1 MHQIYIKELPT
12 RYPPFCQLD
21 LGRTWRRRWEIVA
34 TPSDLREGD
43 RWAALL
49 CPAPQTKT
57 LPEGSPLHCYHK
69 PAHLRGTPV
78 LHRCD
83 KSLNVCSPSFEE
95 KKLIWQNIFQVWQ
108 PWWCLPCFSHEARRR
123 WLMMM
128 VLTMVLMVLMV
139 LIDWLMMLIVDDED
153 KHNAILLKC
162 FISHWWHCRQLLH
175 SSQMYQ
181 HNGGGWMVQQQQ

>member
-83 KSLNVCSPSFEE
+83 KSLNVCSPTFEE
-95 KKLIWQNIFQVWQ
+95 KHEFTKYFFRCGSHDDA
-108 PWWCLPCFSHEARRR
+108 CLVSHMRHEDGD
-123 WLMMM
+123 WLMIMMVLMMVLMMM
-128 VLTMVLMVLMV
+128 
-139 LIDWLMMLIVDDED
+139 IDWLMMLMMMMMKI
-153 KHNAILLKC
+153 NTTQ
-162 FISHWWHCRQLLH
+162 QLE
-175 SSQMYQ
+175 YC
-181 HNGGGWMVQQQQ
+181 